1 MKKFFGYIL
10 LALSAIL
17 VWSCEPAESGF
28 TQTIYIDN
36 IFTVNKHTLRPEFED
51 TTYMMQNMASYPLQ
65 TGDRARIIIKYYY
78 DAYSGKLPEW
88 NIVNVVEKIPT
99 RSITAQDSAMCADF
113 TTPFTAIN
121 YYELMDRFCNP
132 LWVWNDC
139 QNINIT
145 YKGVEEGAEFA
156 MVVRGVA
163 DDCLEL
169 QLLAK
174 ANTIG
179 EVETTK
185 LLTFDL
191 KNVGDFLSKEQKDSV
206 AGIDSLRTRIYFQR
220 LDKGELREVNVIG
233 GTWANPFK

>member
-1 MKKFFGYIL
+1 M
-10 LALSAIL
+10 
-17 VWSCEPAESGF
+17 
-28 TQTIYIDN
+28 
-36 IFTVNKHTLRPEFED
+36 
-51 TTYMMQNMASYPLQ
+51 
-65 TGDRARIIIKYYY
+65 
-78 DAYSGKLPEW
+78 PEW

-113 TTPFTAIN
+113 TTPFTALN
-121 YYELMDRFCNP
+121 FYEFMDRFCNP

-206 AGIDSLRTRIYFQR
+206 AGIDSLRTRIYFQC

>member
-10 LALSAIL
+10 LAISAIL
-17 VWSCEPAESGF
+17 VSSCEPADSGF
-28 TQTIYIDN
+28 TQTLYIDN

-65 TGDRARIIIKYYY
+65 TGDRARIVIKYHY

-88 NIVNVVEKIPT
+88 NIVQVVEKIPT
-99 RSITAQDSAMCADF
+99 RPLTAQDTLMYADF
-113 TTPFTAIN
+113 TTPFTALN
-121 YYELMDRFCNP
+121 YYELTDRYCHP
-132 LWVWNDC
+132 MWIWNDC

-145 YKGVEEGAEFA
+145 YKGVEEDAEFA
-156 MVVRGVA
+156 MLVRGVEK
-163 DDCLEL
+163 DTLEL
-169 QLLAK
+169 ELLAK

-179 EVETTK
+179 EVQTTK

-191 KNVGDFLSKEQKDSV
+191 KTVGDFLTKEQKESV
-206 AGIDSLRTRIYFQR
+206 AGIDSLITRIYFQR

-233 GTWANPFK
+233 GTWANPLK